1 VSDEESGE
9 EEPFIVRIGAGPP
22 LVLVRIELA
31 HRSVIVPAELRP
43 DVLQTTVARSWA
55 NALELSV
62 GQGAMI
68 RLARRPEGTG
78 DTWGPCE
85 LVTLLID
92 DALDSGPDRE
102 RPSVLLGRDFLH
114 TVWVTYLAGALVMI
128 TRPPANE

>member
-1 VSDEESGE
+1 MSEDEAGD
-9 EEPFIVRIGAGPP
+9 EEPFLVRLGDGPP

-31 HRSVIVPAELRP
+31 HRSLIVPAALRP
-43 DVLQTTVARSWA
+43 DLLQTTVAKSWA
-55 NALELSV
+55 SALELSI

-92 DALDSGPDRE
+92 DALDSGLDGE
-102 RPSVLLGRDFLH
+102 HPSVLLGRDFLH
-114 TVWVTYLAGALVMI
+114 TVWVTYLAGTLVLI
-128 TRPPANE
+128 TRPPADE